1 MRLTPMRYKTFVWPY
16 NPRVYEIDYKR
27 NVAVHKVP
35 FGYYALQDMG
45 RTCRVMKGEGEFCGA
60 GAYALFG
67 RLACLFYEGTPGV
80 LVHPLWQTA
89 SAYLVELSLRQEPA
103 ENYVAYS
110 FEFWEDFTGYETGA
124 KLVSS
129 AETASASAE
138 AVSAAAPDGGKKWH
152 TVVYGDTLW
161 AVARANGLT
170 LAALIALNPQIKNP
184 NLIYPGDAVR
194 IA

>member
-60 GAYALFG
+60 SAYALFG

-89 SAYLVELSLRQEPA
+89 SAYLVELSLRQEPT

-110 FEFWEDFTGYETGA
+110 FEFWEDYTGYETGA

-129 AETASASAE
+129 AKTASASAE
-138 AVSAAAPDGGKKWH
+138 AVSAAAPDGGLRRK
-152 TVVYGDTLW
+152 G
-161 AVARANGLT
+161 ASRFRAGPRARPRCARAR
-170 LAALIALNPQIKNP
+170 PQ
-184 NLIYPGDAVR
+184 PGGRPRPRRCRESAG
-194 IA
+194 A